1 LITKNG
7 KTIHLS
13 ESDIQGE
20 VLQRDN
26 VEGRLLPL
34 HWSIKLAKYQIDIQI
49 TPMQINQWNPGI
61 FSYYEGGT
69 VISGSHSGVGFI
81 ELTGY

>member
-1 LITKNG
+1 
-7 KTIHLS
+7 
-13 ESDIQGE
+13 
-20 VLQRDN
+20 
-26 VEGRLLPL
+26 
-34 HWSIKLAKYQIDIQI
+34 LAKYQIDIQI